1 MVSLAF
7 AALLGCQGEKAG
19 DPCDKFFQNTCK
31 APLSCVDVGDNK
43 VCAGSCDWTLDP
55 MPPHNT
61 CKDPALEPASV
72 DYMQGT
78 TNVGGAGC
86 YCLPK
91 KGGASAKPSAAASSS
106 PPPAATSASTAPP
119 APSAVAAPS
128 AAPTSA
134 PTAHPKPAPKKK

>member
-1 MVSLAF
+1 MKQWLALL
-7 AALLGCQGEKAG
+7 ACALLGLLACEGQKAG

-31 APLSCVDVGDNK
+31 APLSCVDMEDKK
-43 VCAGSCDWTLDP
+43 VCAGSCDWSVDP

-91 KGGASAKPSAAASSS
+91 KGGAKPSAAPSATQSAVTPTAPSAT
-106 PPPAATSASTAPP
+106 PPVSATAPP
-119 APSAVAAPS
+119 S
-128 AAPTSA
+128 
-134 PTAHPKPAPKKK
+134 AHPKPIPKKK